1 MPVPRLFE
9 PAAEQAE
16 TWAHVLACL
25 IGLGGPDTR
34 SALLAE
40 LVGEDLPGT
49 GAATVRE
56 RRALGGVEADVV
68 IRDAERRWA
77 VAIWST
83 LGFDADLSAAVEGL
97 TAGLQGDA
105 RGIVVIV
112 SPDRRPPGAVAAAG
126 GDVRH
131 KSWLRLRDWV
141 QERPERGRAAG
152 LDLVLLV
159 EAEYFLTPRVAEL
172 YRLEGL
178 MPHVPAPL
186 RPTLASLFFD
196 LNDLSPAPLI
206 ERTDRV
212 AYPRT
217 GDAKAEITLGDGTI
231 SLALSS
237 TSEGPGFAVDGARSV
252 LRITDPEQYTAARSH
267 VRATARDIL
276 PARL

>member
-9 PAAEQAE
+9 PAAEQVE

-25 IGLGGPDTR
+25 LGLGGPDTR

-40 LVGEDLPGT
+40 LVGENLPGS

-68 IRDAERRWA
+68 VRDAERRWA

-83 LGFDADLSAAVEGL
+83 LGFDADVSGAVAGL
-97 TAGLQGDA
+97 TAGLTNA
-105 RGIVVIV
+105 ERPIVVVIT
-112 SPDRRPPGAVAAAG
+112 PDRRAPEAVASAG
-126 GDVRH
+126 PDVVHR
-131 KSWLRLRDWV
+131 SWLRVRDWV
-141 QERPERGRAAG
+141 QERPERGKAQG

-178 MPHVPAPL
+178 MPQVPAPL
-186 RPTLASLFFD
+186 RPTLASIFFD
-196 LNDLSPAPLI
+196 LNDISPAPLI
-206 ERTDRV
+206 ERTDHV

-217 GDAKAEITLGDGTI
+217 GEAKAEIALGDGAITVR
-231 SLALSS
+231 LA
-237 TSEGPGFAVDGARSV
+237 TPDPGPGFAAADGRTV
-252 LRITDPEQYTAARSH
+252 LRITDPAQYTAARSH
-267 VRATARDIL
+267 VCAAAREIL